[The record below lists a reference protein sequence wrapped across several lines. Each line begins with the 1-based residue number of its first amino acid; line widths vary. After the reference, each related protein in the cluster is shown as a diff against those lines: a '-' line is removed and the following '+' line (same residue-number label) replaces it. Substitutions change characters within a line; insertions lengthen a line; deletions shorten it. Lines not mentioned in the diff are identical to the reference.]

1 MGITERKERQKEELK
16 SLILKEA
23 WNIVKAEGWQS
34 LSIRKIADAIEYSVP
49 VVYTHFENKEAI
61 LLEFTKQGFRLL
73 TQKLKKAA
81 DSSQYPSQQLEAM
94 AQAYWDFAFEQK
106 EYYQIMFGLG
116 IPACE
121 QVNEVAE
128 MKTLSELFIS
138 VIENSIALGNN
149 KKADKYLKFHTFW
162 SILHGIVSIQMV
174 GDSNHTNEMNQM
186 ILEDAV
192 AGFVKSLSE
201 K

>member
-1 MGITERKERQKEELK
+1 MGITERKARQKEELK
-16 SLILKEA
+16 FLILKEA
-23 WNIVKAEGWQS
+23 WDIVKAEGWQS

-61 LLEFTKQGFRLL
+61 LLEFTKQGFHLL
-73 TQKLKKAA
+73 NQQLKKAIGSSK
-81 DSSQYPSQQLEAM
+81 DSNQQIEAM
-94 AQAYWDFAFEQK
+94 AQAYWNFAFKQK
-106 EYYQIMFGLG
+106 EFYQIMFGLG
-116 IPACE
+116 IPACDK
-121 QVNEVAE
+121 VNEVEE
-128 MKTLSELFIS
+128 MKTMSDLFIS

-174 GDSNHTNEMNQM
+174 ADSTHSDEMNQM

-192 AGFVKSLSE
+192 AGFIKSLIE

>member
-1 MGITERKERQKEELK
+1 MGITERKARQKEELK

-23 WNIVKAEGWQS
+23 WDIVKAEGVQA

-49 VVYTHFENKEAI
+49 VVYTHFENKEGI
-61 LLEFTKQGFRLL
+61 LLEFTQQGYHLL
-73 TQKLKKAA
+73 NQHLKKAIKSKQ
-81 DSSQYPSQQLEAM
+81 DPNEQIVAM
-94 AQAYWDFAFEQK
+94 ARAYWNFAFKQK
-106 EYYQIMFGLG
+106 EFYQIMFGLG

-121 QVNEVAE
+121 RVNEVAE
-128 MKTLSELFIS
+128 MKTMSDLFIL
-138 VIENSIALGNN
+138 VIESSIASGKN
-149 KKADKYLKFHTFW
+149 KQADKYLKFHTFW

-174 GDSNHTNEMNQM
+174 ADASHSDEMNQL

-192 AGFVKSLSE
+192 AGFIKSLSE